1 MPRKRTIIGGRR
13 VPLRTALFVVIFSV
27 LLGGI
32 ADASAA
38 EPEDLPVPHP
48 TFFKTAEGP
57 KEVAAAVEILLL
69 ITVLSLAP
77 AILMMTT
84 AFTRIVVV
92 LAFLRRALATQSLP
106 PDQIIMGMSLFL
118 TFLVMGPTWR
128 EVYQEAW
135 VPYLRKE
142 NPIGQQEML
151 AKGMK
156 PIKTFMTKQLSRND
170 YKDVWLF
177 LDLGKY
183 EIPRGGFHSPAQI
196 PMTVLA
202 PAFMLNELKVS
213 FMMGFLLF
221 LPFLVIDIVVSSVLL
236 SMGMMMLPPVMISLP
251 FKILLF
257 VLVDGWGLV
266 VGGIVR
272 SFG

>member
-1 MPRKRTIIGGRR
+1 MPPGKTKTGSRR
-13 VPLRTALFVVIFSV
+13 LPLVAAAFAAVVAAGLTTAQ
-27 LLGGI
+27 
-32 ADASAA
+32 AA
-38 EPEDLPVPHP
+38 PEIPIPHP
-48 TFFKTAEGP
+48 TFFKPAEGP
-57 KEVAAAVEILLL
+57 REVATAVEILLL

-84 AFTRIVVV
+84 AFTRIAVVMS
-92 LAFLRRALATQSLP
+92 FLRRALSTQSLP
-106 PDQIIMGMSLFL
+106 PDQVMMGMSLFL

-135 VPYLRKE
+135 VPYLRRE
-142 NPIGQQEML
+142 SPINQEEML
-151 AKGMK
+151 ARAMK
-156 PIKTFMTKQLSRND
+156 PVKTFMVKQLAKND

-183 EIPRGGFHSPAQI
+183 EIPRGGFSAPAEI
-196 PMTVLA
+196 PFSVLA

-213 FMMGFLLF
+213 FMMGFMIF
-221 LPFLVIDIVVSSVLL
+221 LPFLVIDMVVSSVLL

-257 VLVDGWGLV
+257 VLADGWDMV
-266 VGGIVR
+266 VGQLVR
-272 SFG
+272 SFA

>member
-1 MPRKRTIIGGRR
+1 MPPGKKTTGLRR
-13 VPLRTALFVVIFSV
+13 APFLTAAAFAVLAAVP
-27 LLGGI
+27 
-32 ADASAA
+32 AA
-38 EPEDLPVPHP
+38 QAAPEIPIPHP
-48 TFFKTAEGP
+48 TFFKPAEGP
-57 KEVAAAVEILLL
+57 REVATAVEILLL
-69 ITVLSLAP
+69 VTVLSLAP

-106 PDQIIMGMSLFL
+106 PDQVMMGMSLFL

-128 EVYQEAW
+128 EVYQDAW
-135 VPYLRKE
+135 VPYLRRE
-142 NPIGQQEML
+142 SPISQEEML
-151 AKGMK
+151 ARAIRPTKA
-156 PIKTFMTKQLSRND
+156 FMVKQLAKND

-183 EIPRGGFHSPAQI
+183 PIPRGGFKSPAEI
-196 PMTVLA
+196 PFSVLA

-221 LPFLVIDIVVSSVLL
+221 LPFLVIDMVVSSVLL
-236 SMGMMMLPPVMISLP
+236 SMGMMMLPPVIISLP

-257 VLVDGWGLV
+257 VLVDGWDLV
-266 VGGIVR
+266 VGGLVR
-272 SFG
+272 SFA